1 MIQKTYHFITV
12 FIILSF
18 SLFAQE
24 ADSIKSYT
32 LGEVTIQGGIVLEP
46 QTVIQIKGKQLENAD
61 VSSVAGLAK
70 FIPSVKMQTSS
81 RGESMFYFR
90 GSNKRQLLFFLDGAQ
105 LNTPWD
111 NTIDLS
117 VIPVNAIGGITVTRG
132 VPSVIYGA
140 NALAGV
146 VNLTTVEPPYQGDER
161 KFNVLLGENN
171 FQKYSAYWNGNKGS
185 LSYLAAFSYFKTEG
199 YTLPDN
205 YKEPTD
211 PDYLRTNSQS
221 GYFSGFGKLGY
232 SYGTD
237 SNLDF
242 SVTYLDASKGVPP
255 ENDVANPR
263 YWKYPVWR
271 RLGLTFNGTNK
282 FGESANS
289 ILVYTLGFTT
299 LQSQID
305 QYADI
310 AYSTIDDVEK
320 GDDLVFL
327 GRIIFTKLIGGNSI
341 WKIAASGTASSHK
354 ESFLSGNYAE
364 LTYAQNIGSV
374 GTEYEYFTERF
385 SITGG
390 VSLDASATPKTGDK
404 PSADPIIDYGFNSSL
419 VYFLTDKLS
428 FQVDFGRKT
437 RFPTLRELFSGALG
451 RFVPNPDLK
460 AESAVTTEISA
471 NYASHNFT
479 GGLSLF
485 LIYLKDGIV
494 RVSLPERQLMRVNK
508 DQIRTMGAELTTTYI
523 PNNKFRMNFNLT
535 FMNSFAKNAAGEF
548 ADTLEY
554 KPQYLGGVDFIYDI
568 TERLN
573 TILEFNFVG
582 EEFGIQEGYE
592 YFRRLPSYALL
603 NFRVGYSFN
612 LSGETKLEIYF
623 RGNNLFDKLYY
634 GQWSLPEAGRQFF
647 GGVSVKF

>member
-1 MIQKTYHFITV
+1 MIQKTYHVFTFL
-12 FIILSF
+12 FIINISF
-18 SLFAQE
+18 FAQT
-24 ADSIKSYT
+24 ADSIRSYT

-46 QTVIQIKGKQLENAD
+46 QTVIQINAKQLEKAD
-61 VSSVAGLAK
+61 VPSVAGLAK

-117 VIPVNAIGGITVTRG
+117 IIPVNAIGGITVTRG

-146 VNLTTVEPPYQGDER
+146 VNLTSAEPPYQKNER
-161 KFNVLLGENN
+161 KFNVLIGENN
-171 FQKYSAYWNGNKGS
+171 FQKYSGYWNGNHNN
-185 LSYLAAFSYFKTEG
+185 LSYLAAITYFKTNG
-199 YTLPDN
+199 YTLPES

-211 PDYLRTNSQS
+211 PDDLRTNSQS
-221 GYFSGFGKLGY
+221 EYFSAFGKLGY
-232 SYGTD
+232 AYGKD
-237 SNLDF
+237 SNLGF

-255 ENDVANPR
+255 ETDVADPR

-271 RLGLTFNGTNK
+271 RLGLTLNGTNK
-282 FGESANS
+282 FGESNKS
-289 ILVYTLGFTT
+289 ILVYTLGITT

-305 QYADI
+305 QFTDI
-310 AYSTIDDVEK
+310 SYSEIDDIEK

-327 GRIIFTKLIGGNSI
+327 GRVIFTRLIGENSI

-354 ESFLSGNYAE
+354 ESFLADDYAE
-364 LTYAQNIGSV
+364 LTYSQNIGSA

-390 VSLDASATPKTGDK
+390 VSMDVSATPKTGDK
-404 PSADPIIDYGFNSSL
+404 PSADPILDYGFNSSL

-428 FQVDFGRKT
+428 LQFDFGRKT

-460 AESAVTTEISA
+460 AESALTTEISA
-471 NYASHNFT
+471 NYTSHNFT

-494 RVSLPERQLMRVNK
+494 RISLPERQLMRVNK
-508 DQIRTMGAELTTTYI
+508 DQIRTVGAELTTSYI

-535 FMNSFAKNAAGEF
+535 FMNAFAKNAEGEF

-554 KPQYLGGVDFIYDI
+554 KPQYLGGVDFNYDI
-568 TERLN
+568 TDRLN
-573 TILEFNFVG
+573 AIVEFNFVG

-592 YFRRLPSYALL
+592 YFRRLPSYALF
-603 NFRVGYSFN
+603 NFRVGYTFD
-612 LSGETKLEIYF
+612 LATDTKLEIYF